1 MENSELKLRAEF
13 TSQLESIKKN
23 FECKERSFSEFIIV
37 IRTFIS
43 SIALVNQKL
52 DLLLQET
59 LQKKSSNFYQPLYT
73 VLEMIFK
80 KYKLTISEFTKQ
92 LTMITPVY
100 EVGLRELQKV
110 PQTLK
115 DISAIEKEYL
125 DVLKEVSVNKE
136 KYLKECEKIERKI
149 TNDTEISEEQRR
161 KGKMEYGEWEN
172 MGEKTKY
179 TDSKQ
184 AEGHYIKSF
193 KNLEIK
199 RSEYNKKVGKYL
211 KDLKET
217 DKNTIE
223 ICKMMV
229 RSILTGWKGKVSI
242 EDKLR
247 EDSQNEFDCLDCS
260 SLVNNEKYFTLVPV
274 EIQKFEQYEFKFLH
288 TDKYLTNKY
297 NKSINRNIHQTII
310 DFKKELMTVAPSVS
324 YDILKYIL

>member
-1 MENSELKLRAEF
+1 MENPELKLRAEF

-23 FECKERSFSEFIIV
+23 FDYKERSFSEFIII
-37 IRTFIS
+37 IRTFVS
-43 SIALVNQKL
+43 SIALLNQKL

-59 LQKKSSNFYQPLYT
+59 LQKKSSNFYQPIYT

-125 DVLKEVSVNKE
+125 DELKEVSVNKE

-149 TNDTEISEEQRR
+149 TSDTEISEEQRR

-172 MGEKTKY
+172 MGEKMKY
-179 TDSKQ
+179 TDSKN
-184 AEGHYIKSF
+184 AEEHYVNSYMLLKIK
-193 KNLEIK
+193 L
-199 RSEYNKKVGKYL
+199 SEYNIKVGKYL
-211 KDLKET
+211 KELKET

-229 RSILTGWKGKVSI
+229 RSILTGWKVKVSR

-247 EDSQNEFDCLDCS
+247 EDSQNELDSVDCS
-260 SLVNNEKYFTLVPV
+260 SLVNNEKYFNLVPV
-274 EIQKFEQYEFKFLH
+274 ESHEFKQYEFQFLQP
-288 TDKYLTNKY
+288 DKYLTNKY

-310 DFKKELMTVAPSVS
+310 DFKKELMTVGPSVS
-324 YDILKYIL
+324 YNKLIYIY

>member
-23 FECKERSFSEFIIV
+23 FDYKERSFSEFIIV

-193 KNLEIK
+193 TNLEIK

-229 RSILTGWKGKVSI
+229 RSILTGWKGKVSR

-247 EDSQNEFDCLDCS
+247 EDSQNEFDSLDCS
-260 SLVNNEKYFTLVPV
+260 SLVNNEKYFTLVPI
-274 EIQKFEQYEFKFLH
+274 EKQKFEQYEFKFLH

-324 YDILKYIL
+324 YDILIYIL